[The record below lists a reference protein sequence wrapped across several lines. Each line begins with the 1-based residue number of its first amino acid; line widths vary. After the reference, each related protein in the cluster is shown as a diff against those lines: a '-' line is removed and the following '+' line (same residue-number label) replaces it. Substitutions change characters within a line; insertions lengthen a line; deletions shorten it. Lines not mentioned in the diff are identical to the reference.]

1 MKILG
6 IDPGMAIV
14 GYSIVDFDGENF
26 QLLTSGSI
34 QTQKGTSDASRLYEI
49 FQDLSTIIEK
59 YSPDIASVE
68 KLFYFRN
75 QTTIIPVAEARGVII
90 MTLEKYNIPYYEYTP
105 MEVKQVLTGFG
116 VYSKTGI
123 LYLLKVISITP
134 LASATGIIVV

>member
-59 YSPDIASVE
+59 YQPDIASVE
-68 KLFYFRN
+68 KIFYFRN

-90 MTLEKYNIPYYEYTP
+90 MTLEKHSIPYYEYTP
-105 MEVKQVLTGFG
+105 MEVKQVLD
-116 VYSKTGI
+116 VQVKKKSNKW
-123 LYLLKVISITP
+123 
-134 LASATGIIVV
+134 